1 MKKFARCVL
10 ILILVVIISG
20 VGGYFYED
28 NTITPMYE
36 SVAQLYVVPG
46 TQSEA
51 SIRAKDGGLN
61 KDFMIIFSSNVVIEA
76 AQRIAGTTEDI
87 SQYLTVSSPA
97 DSNIVELKIVNPDQ
111 NTAKTYVDAV
121 AQTAVKTTT
130 IIPVESMQILSEGTS
145 SGVSFKQH
153 LYRNTIFI
161 AGAAGVVCI
170 FIEIIVC
177 LILCAFKKKED
188 HSDDEYEYEARYGR
202 YVYPRHELIDSDA
215 KRLPHENVRK
225 ASSDDILAAFE
236 EEEDDDDIDFLTKN
250 VIKKAEADYQ
260 KEVAAAKE
268 AAAEPVSGSKL
279 KVEYNNMPS
288 ESEPKVEEKPEPK
301 METVTEPKTE
311 VKSEPKIE
319 EEPEIITAA
328 EPKEEEKPE
337 VIAEPEPEVVAEPEP
352 EVVAEPEP
360 EVVAEPEP
368 EVVAE
373 PEPEIIAEA
382 EVVTEPE
389 SVTESE
395 VEPEAEIE
403 KEKEDVVAKAFASEP
418 EPEVVAEPEPEISSE
433 PESVTE
439 SEVEPEAEIEK
450 EKEDVV
456 AKAFAS
462 EPEPEVVAEPEP
474 EISSEPETEVVTE
487 PATEP
492 EEEKEDVV
500 ARAFSLESEP
510 EVVAEPEP
518 EISSEPEAEVVTES
532 VAETFE
538 ESVSEDITEPEIEET
553 PEVIEEKAVF
563 DVRILGRI
571 IK

>member
-188 HSDDEYEYEARYGR
+188 RSDDEYEYEARYGR

-215 KRLPHENVRK
+215 KRLPHENARK
-225 ASSDDILAAFE
+225 ASSDDILAAFDD
-236 EEEDDDDIDFLTKN
+236 EEDDDDEDIDFLTKN
-250 VIKKAEADYQ
+250 VMKKAEADYQ

-268 AAAEPVSGSKL
+268 AVAEPVSGSKL

-288 ESEPKVEEKPEPK
+288 ESEPKVEEKPEQK

-328 EPKEEEKPE
+328 EPKEEEKTE

-352 EVVAEPEP
+352 EVIAEPEP
-360 EVVAEPEP
+360 KVVAEPEP

-373 PEPEIIAEA
+373 PEPEIIAE
-382 EVVTEPE
+382 
-389 SVTESE
+389 
-395 VEPEAEIE
+395 
-403 KEKEDVVAKAFASEP
+403 P
-418 EPEVVAEPEPEISSE
+418 EPEVVAESEPEIIAEAEVVTEPEPEISSE

-500 ARAFSLESEP
+500 AKAFSLESEP

-538 ESVSEDITEPEIEET
+538 ESVSEDITEPETEET

>member
-236 EEEDDDDIDFLTKN
+236 EEDDDDIDFLTKN
-250 VIKKAEADYQ
+250 VMKKAEADYQ

-301 METVTEPKTE
+301 METVTEPETE

-360 EVVAEPEP
+360 EIIAEPEPEVVAEPEP

-373 PEPEIIAEA
+373 PEPEVVAESEPEIIAEA
-382 EVVTEPE
+382 EVVT
-389 SVTESE
+389 
-395 VEPEAEIE
+395 
-403 KEKEDVVAKAFASEP
+403 
-418 EPEVVAEPEPEISSE
+418 EPEPEISSE

>member
-236 EEEDDDDIDFLTKN
+236 EEEDDDDDIDFLTKN
-250 VIKKAEADYQ
+250 VMKKAEADYQ

-268 AAAEPVSGSKL
+268 AAEPVLGSKL
-279 KVEYNNMPS
+279 KAEYNNMPS

-301 METVTEPKTE
+301 METVTEPETE

-352 EVVAEPEP
+352 EVVAES
-360 EVVAEPEP
+360 
-368 EVVAE
+368 
-373 PEPEIIAEA
+373 EPEIIAEA
-382 EVVTEPE
+382 DVVT
-389 SVTESE
+389 
-395 VEPEAEIE
+395 
-403 KEKEDVVAKAFASEP
+403 
-418 EPEVVAEPEPEISSE
+418 EPEPEISSE

-553 PEVIEEKAVF
+553 PEVIEEKAAF

>member
-215 KRLPHENVRK
+215 KRLPHENARK
-225 ASSDDILAAFE
+225 ASSDDILAAFDD
-236 EEEDDDDIDFLTKN
+236 EEDDDDEDIDFLTKN
-250 VIKKAEADYQ
+250 VMKKAEADYQ

-360 EVVAEPEP
+360 EIIAEPEPEVVAEPEP

-373 PEPEIIAEA
+373 PEPEVVAESEPEIIAEA

-389 SVTESE
+389 
-395 VEPEAEIE
+395 
-403 KEKEDVVAKAFASEP
+403 
-418 EPEVVAEPEPEISSE
+418 PEISSE
-433 PESVTE
+433 PEFITE

-553 PEVIEEKAVF
+553 PGVIEEKAVF

>member
-188 HSDDEYEYEARYGR
+188 RSDDEYEYEARYGR

-215 KRLPHENVRK
+215 KRLPHENARK
-225 ASSDDILAAFE
+225 ASSDDILAAFD
-236 EEEDDDDIDFLTKN
+236 EEEDDDDEDIDFLTKN
-250 VIKKAEADYQ
+250 VMKKAEADYQ

-268 AAAEPVSGSKL
+268 AVAEPVSGSKL

-328 EPKEEEKPE
+328 EPKEEEKTE
-337 VIAEPEPEVVAEPEP
+337 VI
-352 EVVAEPEP
+352 AEPEP

-373 PEPEIIAEA
+373 PEPEIIAEPEP
-382 EVVTEPE
+382 EVVAEPE
-389 SVTESE
+389 
-395 VEPEAEIE
+395 PEIIA
-403 KEKEDVVAKAFASEP
+403 EP
-418 EPEVVAEPEPEISSE
+418 EPEVVAESEPEIIAEAEVVTEPEPEISSE

-462 EPEPEVVAEPEP
+462 EPEPKVVAEPEP

-500 ARAFSLESEP
+500 ARAFSLESEQ

-538 ESVSEDITEPEIEET
+538 ESVSEDITEPETEET

>member
-236 EEEDDDDIDFLTKN
+236 EEDDDDDIDFLTKN
-250 VIKKAEADYQ
+250 VMKKAEADYQ

-268 AAAEPVSGSKL
+268 AAEPVLGSKL

-301 METVTEPKTE
+301 VETVTEPETE

-360 EVVAEPEP
+360 EIIAEPEP

-373 PEPEIIAEA
+373 PEPEVVAESEPEIIAEA
-382 EVVTEPE
+382 EVVT
-389 SVTESE
+389 
-395 VEPEAEIE
+395 
-403 KEKEDVVAKAFASEP
+403 
-418 EPEVVAEPEPEISSE
+418 EPEPEISSE

-553 PEVIEEKAVF
+553 PGVIEEKAVF

>member
-236 EEEDDDDIDFLTKN
+236 EEEEDDDIDFLTKN
-250 VIKKAEADYQ
+250 VMKKAEADYQ

-301 METVTEPKTE
+301 VETVTEPETE

-352 EVVAEPEP
+352 EVVAES
-360 EVVAEPEP
+360 
-368 EVVAE
+368 
-373 PEPEIIAEA
+373 EPEIIAEA

-389 SVTESE
+389 L
-395 VEPEAEIE
+395 
-403 KEKEDVVAKAFASEP
+403 
-418 EPEVVAEPEPEISSE
+418 EISSE

-553 PEVIEEKAVF
+553 PGVIEEKAVF

>member
-111 NTAKTYVDAV
+111 NAAKTYVDAV

-188 HSDDEYEYEARYGR
+188 RSDDEYEYEARYGR

-215 KRLPHENVRK
+215 KRLPHENARK
-225 ASSDDILAAFE
+225 ASSDDILAAFDD
-236 EEEDDDDIDFLTKN
+236 EEDDDDEDIDFLTKN
-250 VIKKAEADYQ
+250 VMKKAEADYQ

-268 AAAEPVSGSKL
+268 ATAEPVSGSKL

-301 METVTEPKTE
+301 METVTEPETE

-360 EVVAEPEP
+360 EIIAEPEP

-373 PEPEIIAEA
+373 PEPEIIAE
-382 EVVTEPE
+382 
-389 SVTESE
+389 
-395 VEPEAEIE
+395 
-403 KEKEDVVAKAFASEP
+403 P
-418 EPEVVAEPEPEISSE
+418 EPEVVAESEPEIIAEAEVVTEPEPEISSE

-538 ESVSEDITEPEIEET
+538 ESVSEDITEPETEET

>member
-236 EEEDDDDIDFLTKN
+236 EEEEDDDIDFLTKN
-250 VIKKAEADYQ
+250 VMKKAEADYQ

-268 AAAEPVSGSKL
+268 AAEPVLGSKL

-328 EPKEEEKPE
+328 EPKEEEKTE

-352 EVVAEPEP
+352 EVVAES
-360 EVVAEPEP
+360 
-368 EVVAE
+368 
-373 PEPEIIAEA
+373 EPEIIAEA

-389 SVTESE
+389 L
-395 VEPEAEIE
+395 
-403 KEKEDVVAKAFASEP
+403 
-418 EPEVVAEPEPEISSE
+418 EISSE

-474 EISSEPETEVVTE
+474 EISSEPETEVV
-487 PATEP
+487 TEP

>member
-188 HSDDEYEYEARYGR
+188 RSDDEYEYEARYGR

-215 KRLPHENVRK
+215 KRLPHENARK
-225 ASSDDILAAFE
+225 ASSDDILAAFDD
-236 EEEDDDDIDFLTKN
+236 EEDDDDEDIDFLTKN
-250 VIKKAEADYQ
+250 VMKKAEADYQ

-268 AAAEPVSGSKL
+268 AVAEPVSGSKL

-319 EEPEIITAA
+319 EEPEIITTA
-328 EPKEEEKPE
+328 EPKEEEKTE
-337 VIAEPEPEVVAEPEP
+337 VI
-352 EVVAEPEP
+352 AEPEP

-373 PEPEIIAEA
+373 PEPEIIAEPEPEVVAESEPEIIAEA

-389 SVTESE
+389 PEIIA
-395 VEPEAEIE
+395 EAE
-403 KEKEDVVAKAFASEP
+403 VVTEP
-418 EPEVVAEPEPEISSE
+418 EPEIIAEAEVVTEPEPEISSE

-538 ESVSEDITEPEIEET
+538 ESVSEDITEPETEET

>member
-10 ILILVVIISG
+10 ILIWVVIISG

-188 HSDDEYEYEARYGR
+188 RSDDEYEYEARYGR

-215 KRLPHENVRK
+215 KRLPHENARK
-225 ASSDDILAAFE
+225 ASSDDILAAFDD
-236 EEEDDDDIDFLTKN
+236 EEDDDDEDIDFLTKN
-250 VIKKAEADYQ
+250 VMKKAEADYQ

-268 AAAEPVSGSKL
+268 AVAEPVSGSKL

-328 EPKEEEKPE
+328 EPKEEEKTE
-337 VIAEPEPEVVAEPEP
+337 VI
-352 EVVAEPEP
+352 AEPEP

-373 PEPEIIAEA
+373 PEPEIIAEPEPEVVAESEPEIIAEA

-389 SVTESE
+389 PEIIA
-395 VEPEAEIE
+395 EAE
-403 KEKEDVVAKAFASEP
+403 VVT
-418 EPEVVAEPEPEISSE
+418 EPEPEISSE

-500 ARAFSLESEP
+500 ARAFSLESEQ

-538 ESVSEDITEPEIEET
+538 ESVSEDITEPETEET

>member
-188 HSDDEYEYEARYGR
+188 RSDDEYEYEARYGR

-215 KRLPHENVRK
+215 KRLPHENARK
-225 ASSDDILAAFE
+225 ASSDDILAAFDD
-236 EEEDDDDIDFLTKN
+236 EEDDDDEDIDFLTKN
-250 VIKKAEADYQ
+250 VMKKAEADYQ

-268 AAAEPVSGSKL
+268 AVAEPVSGSKL

-328 EPKEEEKPE
+328 EPKEEEKTE
-337 VIAEPEPEVVAEPEP
+337 VI
-352 EVVAEPEP
+352 AEPEP

-373 PEPEIIAEA
+373 PEPEIIAEPEP
-382 EVVTEPE
+382 EVVAEPE
-389 SVTESE
+389 
-395 VEPEAEIE
+395 PEIIA
-403 KEKEDVVAKAFASEP
+403 EP
-418 EPEVVAEPEPEISSE
+418 EPEVVAESEPEIIAEAEVVTEPEPEISSE

-487 PATEP
+487 
-492 EEEKEDVV
+492 
-500 ARAFSLESEP
+500 
-510 EVVAEPEP
+510 
-518 EISSEPEAEVVTES
+518 S

-538 ESVSEDITEPEIEET
+538 ESVSEDITEPETEET

>member
-236 EEEDDDDIDFLTKN
+236 EEDDDDIDFLTKN
-250 VIKKAEADYQ
+250 VMKKAEADYQ

-319 EEPEIITAA
+319 EEPEIITVA

-352 EVVAEPEP
+352 EVVAES
-360 EVVAEPEP
+360 
-368 EVVAE
+368 
-373 PEPEIIAEA
+373 EPEIIAEA
-382 EVVTEPE
+382 EVVT
-389 SVTESE
+389 
-395 VEPEAEIE
+395 
-403 KEKEDVVAKAFASEP
+403 
-418 EPEVVAEPEPEISSE
+418 EPEPEISSE

-553 PEVIEEKAVF
+553 PGVIEEKAVF

>member
-51 SIRAKDGGLN
+51 FIRAKDGGLN

-188 HSDDEYEYEARYGR
+188 RSDDEYEYEARYGR

-215 KRLPHENVRK
+215 KRLPHENARK
-225 ASSDDILAAFE
+225 ASSDDILAAFDD
-236 EEEDDDDIDFLTKN
+236 EEDDDDEDIDFLTKN
-250 VIKKAEADYQ
+250 VMKNAEADYQ

-268 AAAEPVSGSKL
+268 AAEPVLGSKL

-301 METVTEPKTE
+301 METVTEPETE

-360 EVVAEPEP
+360 EIIAEPEP

-373 PEPEIIAEA
+373 SEPEIIAEA
-382 EVVTEPE
+382 EVVT
-389 SVTESE
+389 
-395 VEPEAEIE
+395 
-403 KEKEDVVAKAFASEP
+403 
-418 EPEVVAEPEPEISSE
+418 EPEPEISSE

-538 ESVSEDITEPEIEET
+538 ESVSEDITEPETEET

>member
-188 HSDDEYEYEARYGR
+188 RSDDEYEYEARYGR

-215 KRLPHENVRK
+215 KRLPHENARK
-225 ASSDDILAAFE
+225 ASSDDILAAFDD
-236 EEEDDDDIDFLTKN
+236 EEDDDDEDIDFLTKN
-250 VIKKAEADYQ
+250 VMKKAEADYQ

-268 AAAEPVSGSKL
+268 AVAEPVSGSKL

-288 ESEPKVEEKPEPK
+288 ESEPKVEEKPEQK

-328 EPKEEEKPE
+328 EPKEEEKTE
-337 VIAEPEPEVVAEPEP
+337 VI
-352 EVVAEPEP
+352 AEPEP

-373 PEPEIIAEA
+373 PEPEIIAEPEP
-382 EVVTEPE
+382 EVVAESEPE
-389 SVTESE
+389 II
-395 VEPEAEIE
+395 A
-403 KEKEDVVAKAFASEP
+403 EP
-418 EPEVVAEPEPEISSE
+418 EPEVVAESEPEIIAEAEVVTEPEPEISSE

-500 ARAFSLESEP
+500 AKAFSLESEP

-538 ESVSEDITEPEIEET
+538 ESVSEDITEPETEET

>member
-215 KRLPHENVRK
+215 KRLPHENARK
-225 ASSDDILAAFE
+225 ASSDDILAAFDD
-236 EEEDDDDIDFLTKN
+236 EEDDDDEDIDFLTKN
-250 VIKKAEADYQ
+250 VMKKAEVDYQ

-373 PEPEIIAEA
+373 PEPEVVAESEPEIIAEA
-382 EVVTEPE
+382 EVVT
-389 SVTESE
+389 
-395 VEPEAEIE
+395 
-403 KEKEDVVAKAFASEP
+403 
-418 EPEVVAEPEPEISSE
+418 EPEPEISSE

-487 PATEP
+487 
-492 EEEKEDVV
+492 
-500 ARAFSLESEP
+500 
-510 EVVAEPEP
+510 
-518 EISSEPEAEVVTES
+518 S

>member
-188 HSDDEYEYEARYGR
+188 RSDDEYEYEARYGR

-215 KRLPHENVRK
+215 KRLPHENARK
-225 ASSDDILAAFE
+225 ASSDDILAAFDD
-236 EEEDDDDIDFLTKN
+236 EEDDDDEDIDFLTKN
-250 VIKKAEADYQ
+250 VMKKAEVDYQ

-268 AAAEPVSGSKL
+268 AAEPVLGSKL
-279 KVEYNNMPS
+279 KVEYNNMSS

-301 METVTEPKTE
+301 METVTEPETE

-319 EEPEIITAA
+319 EEPEIITDA
-328 EPKEEEKPE
+328 EPKVEEKPE

-360 EVVAEPEP
+360 EIIAEPEP

-373 PEPEIIAEA
+373 PEPEIIAEPEP
-382 EVVTEPE
+382 EVV
-389 SVTESE
+389 
-395 VEPEAEIE
+395 A
-403 KEKEDVVAKAFASEP
+403 EP
-418 EPEVVAEPEPEISSE
+418 EPEVVAEQESEIIAEAEVVTEPEPEISSE

-462 EPEPEVVAEPEP
+462 EPEPEEVAEPEP

-538 ESVSEDITEPEIEET
+538 ESVSEDITEPETEET
-553 PEVIEEKAVF
+553 PEDIEEKAVF

>member
-188 HSDDEYEYEARYGR
+188 RSDDEYEYEARYGR

-215 KRLPHENVRK
+215 KRLPHENARK
-225 ASSDDILAAFE
+225 ASSDDILAAFDD
-236 EEEDDDDIDFLTKN
+236 EEDDDDEDIDFLTKN
-250 VIKKAEADYQ
+250 VMKKAEVDYQ

-268 AAAEPVSGSKL
+268 AAEPVLGSKL

-288 ESEPKVEEKPEPK
+288 ESEPKVEEKPEP
-301 METVTEPKTE
+301 ETE

-319 EEPEIITAA
+319 EEPEIITDA
-328 EPKEEEKPE
+328 EPKVEEKPE

-360 EVVAEPEP
+360 EIIAEPEP

-373 PEPEIIAEA
+373 PEPEIIAEPEP
-382 EVVTEPE
+382 EVV
-389 SVTESE
+389 
-395 VEPEAEIE
+395 A
-403 KEKEDVVAKAFASEP
+403 EP
-418 EPEVVAEPEPEISSE
+418 EPEVVAESGPEIIAEAEVVTEPEPEISSE

-518 EISSEPEAEVVTES
+518 EISSEAEVVTES

-538 ESVSEDITEPEIEET
+538 ESVSEDITEPETEET
-553 PEVIEEKAVF
+553 PEVIEEKPVF

>member
-236 EEEDDDDIDFLTKN
+236 EEEEDDDDIDFLTKN
-250 VIKKAEADYQ
+250 VMKKAEADYQ

-360 EVVAEPEP
+360 EIIAEPEP

-373 PEPEIIAEA
+373 PEPEIIAEPEP
-382 EVVTEPE
+382 EVVAEPE
-389 SVTESE
+389 
-395 VEPEAEIE
+395 PEIIA
-403 KEKEDVVAKAFASEP
+403 EP
-418 EPEVVAEPEPEISSE
+418 EPEVVAEPEPEVVAESEPEIIAEAEVVTEPEPEISSE

-474 EISSEPETEVVTE
+474 EISSEPE
-487 PATEP
+487 
-492 EEEKEDVV
+492 
-500 ARAFSLESEP
+500 
-510 EVVAEPEP
+510 
-518 EISSEPEAEVVTES
+518 AEVVTES

-553 PEVIEEKAVF
+553 PGVIEEKAVF

>member
-202 YVYPRHELIDSDA
+202 YVYPRHELIHSDA

-250 VIKKAEADYQ
+250 VMKKAEADYQ

-337 VIAEPEPEVVAEPEP
+337 VIAEPEPEVVAEPKPEVVAEPEPEIIAEPEP
-352 EVVAEPEP
+352 EVVAEPEPEIIAEPEP

-373 PEPEIIAEA
+373 SEPEIIAEA
-382 EVVTEPE
+382 EVVT
-389 SVTESE
+389 
-395 VEPEAEIE
+395 
-403 KEKEDVVAKAFASEP
+403 
-418 EPEVVAEPEPEISSE
+418 EPEPEISSE

-474 EISSEPETEVVTE
+474 EISSEPE
-487 PATEP
+487 
-492 EEEKEDVV
+492 
-500 ARAFSLESEP
+500 
-510 EVVAEPEP
+510 
-518 EISSEPEAEVVTES
+518 AEVVTES

-553 PEVIEEKAVF
+553 PGVIEEKAVF

>member
-188 HSDDEYEYEARYGR
+188 RSDDEYEYEARYGR

-215 KRLPHENVRK
+215 KRLPHENARK
-225 ASSDDILAAFE
+225 ASSDDILAAFDD
-236 EEEDDDDIDFLTKN
+236 EEDDDDEDIDFLTKN
-250 VIKKAEADYQ
+250 VMKKAEADYQ

-268 AAAEPVSGSKL
+268 ATAEPVSGSKL

-288 ESEPKVEEKPEPK
+288 ESEPKVEEKPE
-301 METVTEPKTE
+301 
-311 VKSEPKIE
+311 
-319 EEPEIITAA
+319 
-328 EPKEEEKPE
+328 
-337 VIAEPEPEVVAEPEP
+337 VI
-352 EVVAEPEP
+352 AEPEP

-373 PEPEIIAEA
+373 PEPEIIAE
-382 EVVTEPE
+382 
-389 SVTESE
+389 
-395 VEPEAEIE
+395 
-403 KEKEDVVAKAFASEP
+403 P
-418 EPEVVAEPEPEISSE
+418 EPEVVAESEPEIIAEAEVVTEPEPEISSE

-538 ESVSEDITEPEIEET
+538 ESVSEDITEPETEET

>member
-215 KRLPHENVRK
+215 KRLPHENARK
-225 ASSDDILAAFE
+225 ASSDDILAAFDD
-236 EEEDDDDIDFLTKN
+236 EEDDDDEDIDFLTKN
-250 VIKKAEADYQ
+250 VMKKAEADYQ

-268 AAAEPVSGSKL
+268 AAEPVLGSKL

-288 ESEPKVEEKPEPK
+288 ESEPKVEKKPEPK
-301 METVTEPKTE
+301 METVTEPETE

-319 EEPEIITAA
+319 EEPEIITDA
-328 EPKEEEKPE
+328 EPKVEEKPE

-360 EVVAEPEP
+360 EIIAEPEP

-373 PEPEIIAEA
+373 SEHEIIAEA
-382 EVVTEPE
+382 EVVT
-389 SVTESE
+389 
-395 VEPEAEIE
+395 
-403 KEKEDVVAKAFASEP
+403 
-418 EPEVVAEPEPEISSE
+418 EPEPEISSE

-456 AKAFAS
+456 EKAFAS

-474 EISSEPETEVVTE
+474 EISSEPEAEVVTE

-500 ARAFSLESEP
+500 AKAFASEPEP

-538 ESVSEDITEPEIEET
+538 ESVSEDITEPETEET
-553 PEVIEEKAVF
+553 PEVIEEKPVF

>member
-20 VGGYFYED
+20 VGGYFYEN

-188 HSDDEYEYEARYGR
+188 RSDDEYEYEARYGR

-215 KRLPHENVRK
+215 KRLPHENARK
-225 ASSDDILAAFE
+225 ASSDDILAAFDD
-236 EEEDDDDIDFLTKN
+236 EEDDDDEDIDFLTKN
-250 VIKKAEADYQ
+250 VMKKAEADYQ

-268 AAAEPVSGSKL
+268 AVAEPVSGSKL

-328 EPKEEEKPE
+328 EPKEEEKTE
-337 VIAEPEPEVVAEPEP
+337 VI
-352 EVVAEPEP
+352 AEPEP

-373 PEPEIIAEA
+373 PEPEIIAE
-382 EVVTEPE
+382 
-389 SVTESE
+389 
-395 VEPEAEIE
+395 
-403 KEKEDVVAKAFASEP
+403 P
-418 EPEVVAEPEPEISSE
+418 EPEVVAESEPEIIAEAEVVTEPEPEISSE

-500 ARAFSLESEP
+500 ARAFSLESEQ

-538 ESVSEDITEPEIEET
+538 ESVSEDITEPETEET